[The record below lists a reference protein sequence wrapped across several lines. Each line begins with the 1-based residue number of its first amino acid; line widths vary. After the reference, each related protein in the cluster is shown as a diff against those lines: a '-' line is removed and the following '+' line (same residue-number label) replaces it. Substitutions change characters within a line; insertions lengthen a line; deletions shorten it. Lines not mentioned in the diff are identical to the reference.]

1 MASEKSWLSNILDEN
16 TNTENENT
24 VNDSQKIWPKERILR
39 TRRIYLPRYHMIWK
53 NTVKF

>member
-39 TRRIYLPRYHMIWK
+39 IRRIYLPRYHMIWK
-53 NTVKF
+53 DTVKF